1 MCDEADYY
9 ICVVL
14 RYALLRWAHFY
25 IYFLR
30 GRKNTGFRDAIAD
43 VTKLPSQLFYE
54 LKKLAY
60 PIAEEQIAY
69 SQPNNPQHNKQ
80 K

>member
-25 IYFLR
+25 VDMRKLIDLR
-30 GRKNTGFRDAIAD
+30 QVFQGDSLRLIKGNYKVKVLYCDTSTLRRMG
-43 VTKLPSQLFYE
+43 
-54 LKKLAY
+54 
-60 PIAEEQIAY
+60 
-69 SQPNNPQHNKQ
+69 
-80 K
+80 